1 MVAAVH
7 FFATERDE
15 GALFEYLRRDADV
28 YLFPWQAMPIDEPTF
43 VDPGT
48 LPKLTRTATY
58 FGILNVRLGPV
69 RFLNE
74 KPKRLSRGGAQSF
87 VFNVMAWEAM
97 QPPAGEGIVDWE
109 ATPALFWQRCTRDGE
124 SCLGNGNIGSQ
135 AEAMHGISEEYQ
147 RWVTRVMAWV
157 RRTGE
162 KVTDKGTL
170 TPEARDLNI
179 RTNCSLNARFA
190 LPDAM
195 DFFRAGGAG
204 KTWA

>member
-15 GALFEYLRRDADV
+15 DRLFEYLRRDADV
-28 YLFPWQAMPIDEPTF
+28 YLFPWQAMPVDAPTF
-43 VDPGT
+43 IDPAT
-48 LPKLTRTATY
+48 LPTLSPSVMY
-58 FGILNVRLGPV
+58 FGILNARLGPV
-69 RFLNE
+69 RFLNK
-74 KPKRLSRGGAQSF
+74 KPNRLGKGGAKSF

-97 QPPAGEGIVDWE
+97 RPPAGEGIVDWE
-109 ATPALFWQRCTRDGE
+109 AALFWQRCTRDSD

-147 RWVTRVMAWV
+147 RWASRVMSWV
-157 RRTGE
+157 RRSGE
-162 KVTDKGTL
+162 KVIDRAEL
-170 TPEARDLNI
+170 MPAARGFNI
-179 RTNCSLNARFA
+179 RTNGSLNARFA

-195 DFFRAGGAG
+195 SFLRAGGAG